1 MDSNGDGILTK
12 EEILETYT
20 KYMDDETALQEVNKI
35 MGMVD
40 MDGSG
45 TIDYTEFIIASM
57 DRRKAV

>member
-1 MDSNGDGILTK
+1 
-12 EEILETYT
+12 
-20 KYMDDETALQEVNKI
+20 